1 MGRTEAE
8 VMWPVLGFFNWP
20 DSIMEP
26 LGDTWPRAVRGCLMQ
41 PGKSPAG
48 RVALTDEL
56 RWAPGWADSGPRG
69 RIQGRYAE
77 AAMLG
82 IRRDSGSGGDS
93 HSPWDPAPPTG
104 AAGWGRQAREAWERG
119 RHWGGAPVSCA
130 GALPGDVSLR
140 IPALAHPSCR
150 ELIKWKEIWL
160 LPRAPGSWANATVC
174 APGPG
179 SWIRGCFVPAQI
191 GPSHLPRCSLAQSP
205 PRSQPRAVWGAGSL
219 VALPS
224 GRGARESSWTEA
236 RGPLRRGASGT
247 RGRLAAACGRGAG
260 RRADRGVERGGGC
273 GFRRSGN
280 PALLGSLLSR

>member
-1 MGRTEAE
+1 MGRLLATGEDPGE
-8 VMWPVLGFFNWP
+8 
-20 DSIMEP
+20 I
-26 LGDTWPRAVRGCLMQ
+26 RGGCH
-41 PGKSPAG
+41 A
-48 RVALTDEL
+48 
-56 RWAPGWADSGPRG
+56 
-69 RIQGRYAE
+69 
-77 AAMLG
+77 
-82 IRRDSGSGGDS
+82 RDSQGQWLGRRQPQPMGPGPAHRRCWLGETGSGSLGVGK
-93 HSPWDPAPPTG
+93 AL
-104 AAGWGRQAREAWERG
+104 GWG
-119 RHWGGAPVSCA
+119 SCVLCR
-130 GALPGDVSLR
+130 ALPGDVSLR

-174 APGPG
+174 APSPG

-191 GPSHLPRCSLAQSP
+191 GPSCPPRCSLAQSP
-205 PRSQPRAVWGAGSL
+205 PRSQPRAVRGAGSL